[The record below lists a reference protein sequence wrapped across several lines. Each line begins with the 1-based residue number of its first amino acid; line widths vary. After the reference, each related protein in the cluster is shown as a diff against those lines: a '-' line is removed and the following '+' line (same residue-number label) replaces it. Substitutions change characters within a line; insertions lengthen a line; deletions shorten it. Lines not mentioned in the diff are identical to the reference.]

1 MSIREGKA
9 GRRNDSVW
17 SHFTKR
23 WTDEKH
29 YVVIC
34 IHCKQRVSAK
44 VDRLRRHLRKCVPRL
59 HYPKPEV
66 EGMEESL
73 LAGMSC
79 SNPQPIA
86 TETSNVDTP
95 SSQLSPPWNQENALV
110 DSKDSPHSPS
120 AMANQQYC
128 LKWNNHQSNL
138 LRAFDRLLQSESF
151 TDVTLACE
159 GKSLRAHKVV
169 LSACSSYFEQL
180 FEEHPDKSPIII
192 LKDMKFIHVSQLV
205 NFMYRGEIN
214 ITQDML
220 SGLLKTAET
229 LKVKGLAEV
238 SGDSQHTAQVANPIP
253 PILRLGAVSI
263 PVGSAAHVPHTTQE
277 LLQHATRP
285 VTLPQMVVP
294 NTSPLTTA
302 LNAPL
307 VTPPTLAPL
316 AALLNPES
324 LSSLDER
331 RVNFLKRMKQ
341 EHEASINN
349 NNSSSGGGGP
359 GGGLHEPPSKMARH
373 EQRGSEKEED
383 SSGSVPLPHHAIFMT
398 PPEKLQQQA
407 ATSSS
412 SPMQNVLT
420 PIPHELTVNARQE
433 LPDFLKC
440 YNIFKLNDYLGFRT
454 RQQFWEE
461 PSVRRILEGIKN
473 KEIDMKSAAELLG
486 VSYGTLYGRYRE
498 VFGYLK
504 HSWVNKQGRVS
515 GGNGGGSSQK
525 ERSIWDE
532 SRAQDLIQRVLNKE
546 LSLTAAA
553 VRLGVDTNTFFSHL
567 TDNGKNKSRVA
578 LLLGTDLSG
587 SPSSDS
593 SLNNNNATSASATN
607 HHQHND
613 DSNSANASLIDATG
627 EDSNPPGGNNQASDD
642 SNMDGLMDASRGV
655 SKDDEPLNLDTSH
668 QVIEDIEGTGQE
680 PELNGEK
687 EDNEDDLEVIDDAH
701 ETRTSEQA
709 LGVQD
714 MHETRSS
721 EQAMGV
727 QDLEAVEEA
736 EDQLTEDQE
745 HMPQQTMESFQ
756 SIVEDDSANMY
767 AEAS

>member
-9 GRRNDSVW
+9 GRRSDSVW

-23 WTDEKH
+23 WTDDKH

-44 VDRLRRHLRKCVPRL
+44 VDRLRRHLRKCISC
-59 HYPKPEV
+59 YIIPKPDI
-66 EGMEESL
+66 EGMEDCP
-73 LAGMSC
+73 LAGS
-79 SNPQPIA
+79 SDPQPIA
-86 TETSNVDTP
+86 SECPSVDA
-95 SSQLSPPWNQENALV
+95 SSSGLSPPWKVENVLI

-192 LKDMKFIHVSQLV
+192 LKDMKFTHVSQLV

-238 SGDSQHTAQVANPIP
+238 SGDQPAAQTTNPIP
-253 PILRLGAVSI
+253 PILRLGA
-263 PVGSAAHVPHTTQE
+263 
-277 LLQHATRP
+277 
-285 VTLPQMVVP
+285 TLPQMMP
-294 NTSPLTTA
+294 PTSSPLTTA

-316 AALLNPES
+316 AALLTPEG
-324 LSSLDER
+324 LGLDER
-331 RVNFLKRMKQ
+331 RANLLKRMSQ
-341 EHEASINN
+341 EHEAAGVASVI
-349 NNSSSGGGGP
+349 GGGGSATSAAL
-359 GGGLHEPPSKMARH
+359 GGGATTIHEPPTKMARH
-373 EQRGSEKEED
+373 EREEEKESHHQQQQRQEQQQQQQRQEQQQQQQQ
-383 SSGSVPLPHHAIFMT
+383 LPHSSMFMS
-398 PPEKLQQQA
+398 PQDKI
-407 ATSSS
+407 ATTS

-433 LPDFLKC
+433 LPDFLKS
-440 YNIFKLNDYLGFRT
+440 YTIFKLNDYLGFRT

-461 PSVRRILEGIKN
+461 PAVRRILEGIKN

-504 HSWVNKQGRVS
+504 HSWVNKQGR
-515 GGNGGGSSQK
+515 GGGAAQK
-525 ERSIWDE
+525 ERSIWE
-532 SRAQDLIQRVLNKE
+532 EARAQELIQRVLNKE

-553 VRLGVDTNTFFSHL
+553 VRLGVDTNTFFAHV
-567 TDNGKNKSRVA
+567 TDNGKNKVRVA
-578 LLLGTDLSG
+578 LLLGTDG
-587 SPSSDS
+587 TTTTTTTPTTTTSSDTTVAATAS
-593 SLNNNNATSASATN
+593 YVNANAN
-607 HHQHND
+607 HSE
-613 DSNSANASLIDATG
+613 DSNSANPSSADPAG
-627 EDSNPPGGNNQASDD
+627 EDSNPPGNNVGGGQASDD
-642 SNMDGLMDASRGV
+642 SNAESLAENMEV
-655 SKDDEPLNLDTSH
+655 
-668 QVIEDIEGTGQE
+668 
-680 PELNGEK
+680 ELNGEK
-687 EDNEDDLEVIDDAH
+687 GDN
-701 ETRTSEQA
+701 
-709 LGVQD
+709 
-714 MHETRSS
+714 
-721 EQAMGV
+721 
-727 QDLEAVEEA
+727 EEA
-736 EDQLTEDQE
+736 EVLDNTRQARPTLALQE
-745 HMPQQTMESFQ
+745 ANTGDNGQTSPHTMETFQ
-756 SIVEDDSANMY
+756 SIVEDDGNSVY
-767 AEAS
+767 ADAS